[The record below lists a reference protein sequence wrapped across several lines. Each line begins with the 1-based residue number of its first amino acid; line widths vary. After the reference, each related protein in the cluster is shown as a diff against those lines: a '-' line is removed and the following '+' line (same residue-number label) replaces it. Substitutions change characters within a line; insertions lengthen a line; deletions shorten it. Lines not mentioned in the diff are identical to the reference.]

1 MPEKRKNRIR
11 KRIRIIDEEENMTQK
26 KSLTLAFIFLFAYS
40 CGKERAETPAKYVRA
55 IEAHKYIGDV
65 KTVCGKVVESRFVS
79 SGRGH
84 QTFLSIDRPYSNPLF
99 LIVILGNDRINFDS
113 PPEVYY
119 LYESICVTGKIQS
132 HEGVAQIEI
141 KDPKQILIT
150 RN

>member
-1 MPEKRKNRIR
+1 
-11 KRIRIIDEEENMTQK
+11 MTQK
-26 KSLTLAFIFLFAYS
+26 KSLILAFIFLFAYS
-40 CGKERAETPAKYVRA
+40 CGKERVEAPAGYVRA

-150 RN
+150 QN

>member
-1 MPEKRKNRIR
+1 
-11 KRIRIIDEEENMTQK
+11 MTQK
-26 KSLTLAFIFLFAYS
+26 KSLILAFIFLFAYS
-40 CGKERAETPAKYVRA
+40 CGKERVEAPAGYVRA

-84 QTFLSIDRPYSNPLF
+84 QTFLSIDRPYSYPLF

>member
-1 MPEKRKNRIR
+1 
-11 KRIRIIDEEENMTQK
+11 MTLK
-26 KSLTLAFIFLFAYS
+26 KSLILALIFLFAYS
-40 CGKERAETPAKYVRA
+40 CGKERVEAPAGYVRA

>member
-1 MPEKRKNRIR
+1 
-11 KRIRIIDEEENMTQK
+11 MTLK
-26 KSLTLAFIFLFAYS
+26 KSLILALIFLFAYS
-40 CGKERAETPAKYVRA
+40 CGKERVEAPAGYVRA

-132 HEGVAQIEI
+132 QEGVAQIEI

>member
-1 MPEKRKNRIR
+1 V
-11 KRIRIIDEEENMTQK
+11 TLK
-26 KSLTLAFIFLFAYS
+26 KSLILALIFLFAYS
-40 CGKERAETPAKYVRA
+40 CGKERVEAPAGYVRA

-141 KDPKQILIT
+141 NYPKQIWIT

>member
-1 MPEKRKNRIR
+1 
-11 KRIRIIDEEENMTQK
+11 MTLK
-26 KSLTLAFIFLFAYS
+26 KSLILALIFLFAYS
-40 CGKERAETPAKYVRA
+40 CGKERVEAPAGYVRA

-119 LYESICVTGKIQS
+119 LYESICVTGKIRSQ
-132 HEGVAQIEI
+132 EGVAQMEI
-141 KDPKQILIT
+141 KYPKQIWIT

>member
-1 MPEKRKNRIR
+1 
-11 KRIRIIDEEENMTQK
+11 MTQK
-26 KSLTLAFIFLFAYS
+26 KSLILAFIFLFAYS
-40 CGKERAETPAKYVRA
+40 CGKERVEAPEGYVRA
-55 IEAHKYIGDV
+55 IEAHNHIGDV

-119 LYESICVTGKIQS
+119 LYESICVTGKIRSQ
-132 HEGVAQIEI
+132 EGVAQMEI
-141 KDPKQILIT
+141 KYPKQIWIT

>member
-1 MPEKRKNRIR
+1 
-11 KRIRIIDEEENMTQK
+11 MTQK
-26 KSLTLAFIFLFAYS
+26 KSLILALIFLFAYS
-40 CGKERAETPAKYVRA
+40 CGKERVEAPAGYVRA

-132 HEGVAQIEI
+132 QEGVAQIEI

>member
-1 MPEKRKNRIR
+1 
-11 KRIRIIDEEENMTQK
+11 MTQK
-26 KSLTLAFIFLFAYS
+26 KSLILTFIFLFTYS
-40 CGKERAETPAKYVRA
+40 CGKERVEAPAGYVRA
-55 IEAHKYIGDV
+55 VEAHNYIGDV
-65 KTVCGKVVESRFVS
+65 KTVCGKVVGSRFVS
-79 SGRGH
+79 SGRGN